1 MLVLALESSTT
12 SAKALLYDSQKG
24 VVRSES
30 VPYSPRIS
38 RNGIY
43 DTEAV
48 YQCVMEVGRRV
59 AHGQD
64 IAAVA
69 LGCVWHSV
77 AICDSCMNTLGNT
90 YSWNCVIAKEICRQT
105 RADAAITEKLYQ
117 NTGCIPHSSYV
128 RETLRHLHANGLKL
142 QDKLF
147 PSQGSYQYYR
157 MTGVFLESLNLLC
170 GAGMMNVHTE
180 NFDPF
185 ALEYASVRSDQF
197 GAKARYTDVHPLNA
211 EAARTLGIASGIP
224 VVPAHADGALN
235 QIASC
240 SAAVG
245 RMSFS
250 VGTSGAIRM
259 TTERPTLSEGHH
271 VWSYFGITDWISGAA
286 TSGACNCIDWFR
298 KNFAPNMN
306 YAELE
311 SAEETQA
318 NPPVFMPFL
327 FGERNPGWRDDR
339 AGGFVNLRGTHG
351 IHEMYRAVQMGV
363 LFNLYQCYEALVRE
377 VGVPK
382 EINLSGGIL
391 NSGSW
396 TQMAADIFAAPM
408 RCAKNLNASSV
419 GAAILALHAAG
430 AIKDVRSYAPDDAE
444 TKIIFPREAFRD
456 YYQSLFAQYLCYYA
470 STP

>member
-12 SAKALLYDSQKG
+12 SAKALLYDAQKG

-64 IAAVA
+64 IAAIA

-77 AICDSCMNTLGNT
+77 AVCDSHMNALGNT
-90 YSWNCVIAKEICRQT
+90 YSWNCVIAKETCQQT

-180 NFDPF
+180 DFDPF

-298 KNFAPNMN
+298 KNFAPNMD

-391 NSGSW
+391 NSRRW

-430 AIKDVRSYAPDDAE
+430 AIKDVRSYVPDDAE